1 MDISKHIVNS
11 TILVFLLMVMVSC
24 ETKDYPY
31 FIKSNDHG
39 VLWVANAQDN
49 TISCIDRINDTL
61 IGTFP
66 AGSDPSRTAVDL
78 DGNCW
83 VGCRG
88 SDQVIFVRKDG
99 YTKALSG
106 FNSARGVALDKQGN
120 VWVTNSGNNTIQKI
134 NISDTTVSEM
144 LELSVPGK
152 YYYGAL
158 VDNNNFLWILDRL
171 ALTMIKYD
179 TERFPDANAYEI
191 IQMHGDIYGFTIDKK
206 NNVWVSGSATALL
219 YKIDAVNDAITKK
232 YIIPDEYFGGFVSGV
247 ASDVDGNI
255 WVSNFQS
262 GHVLRFD
269 IKKEK
274 FDNFDINGINPHGL
288 GADDMGFIYT
298 INNASNNISKVYTL
312 SGDVVAQYKVGSG
325 PYTYSD
331 LTGFIYRHVTLGLEE

>member
-1 MDISKHIVNS
+1 MGIYKHIANGIAM
-11 TILVFLLMVMVSC
+11 ILLLLAGVSC
-24 ETKDYPY
+24 ETDDYPY

-66 AGSDPSRTAVDL
+66 VGSSPSRTAVDL
-78 DGNCW
+78 EGNCW

-88 SDQVIFVRKDG
+88 NDQVIFVRKDG
-99 YTKALSG
+99 YTKTLNG

-120 VWVTNSGNNTIQKI
+120 VWVANSGNNTIQKI
-134 NISDTTVSEM
+134 NILDTTVSEM
-144 LELSVPGK
+144 LELSIPGK
-152 YYYGAL
+152 FYYGAL
-158 VDNNNFLWILDRL
+158 VDNNNFLWILDNTGC
-171 ALTMIKYD
+171 TMIKYD
-179 TERFPDANAYEI
+179 TEKFPDANAYKAI
-191 IQMHGDIYGFTIDKK
+191 TMPGAIYGFTIDTK
-206 NNVWVSGSATALL
+206 NTVWVSGSATAFL
-219 YKIDAVNDAITKK
+219 YKIDAVNDTITKM
-232 YIIPDEYFGGFVSGV
+232 YNIPDKYFGGFVSGV

-255 WVSNFQS
+255 WVSNYQS
-262 GHVLRFD
+262 GHVLRFN

-274 FDNFDINGINPHGL
+274 FDNFDINGLNPHGL

-298 INNASNNISKVYTL
+298 INNGSDNISKVYTL
-312 SGDVVAQYKVGSG
+312 SGDVVAQYKVGNG